1 MLGKSPIKWTQRPDM
16 TITVDWDVKHQT
28 NNQHLLCALYDH
40 SGDESS
46 MTLNKTK
53 ACFDVC
59 FGLLLYVPIN
69 RYGRDWTCPPFYGM
83 SIQHGDAMT

>member
-1 MLGKSPIKWTQRPDM
+1 M
-16 TITVDWDVKHQT
+16 
-28 NNQHLLCALYDH
+28 A
-40 SGDESS
+40 
-46 MTLNKTK
+46 LNKTK

-69 RYGRDWTCPPFYGM
+69 SYGRDWQCPPFYGI